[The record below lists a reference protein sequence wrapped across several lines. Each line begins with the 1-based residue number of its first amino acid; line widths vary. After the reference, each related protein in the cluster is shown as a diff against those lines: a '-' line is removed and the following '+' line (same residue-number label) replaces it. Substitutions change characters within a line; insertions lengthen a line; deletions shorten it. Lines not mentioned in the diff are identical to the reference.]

1 MRKALAAGLD
11 YYQANFGP
19 YQFGYARIIEFPGYA
34 SFAQAFAGTMPYSE
48 SIGFAADNSDPEKI
62 DYVTYVTAHELGH
75 QYWAHQAVGAD
86 MQGSTMLTETLAQY
100 SALMVMKKIFG
111 PDKIRRFLK
120 YELDDYLGSR
130 KGDAIE
136 EVPLMRVE
144 NQPYIHYNKGALVM
158 YLLQERI
165 GEGAVNRALARYLAK
180 RRFAGP
186 PYPRTLDL
194 IAEFRK
200 EAKTAEQQALI
211 TDLFERITLYDLKAT
226 EAATTKN
233 ADGSWTTKVTVEAAK
248 YYADGKGVERPAPLH
263 EAIEVGLFSERPGL
277 GSFDRNDVISM
288 ERRPVGNGKQ
298 QVVIRSKRKP
308 AFAGIDPY
316 NFMIDRNSDDN
327 LIGVTG

>member
-1 MRKALAAGLD
+1 
-11 YYQANFGP
+11 
-19 YQFGYARIIEFPGYA
+19 
-34 SFAQAFAGTMPYSE
+34 
-48 SIGFAADNSDPEKI
+48 
-62 DYVTYVTAHELGH
+62 
-75 QYWAHQAVGAD
+75 
-86 MQGSTMLTETLAQY
+86 
-100 SALMVMKKIFG
+100 MVMKQVFG

-165 GEGAVNRALARYLAK
+165 GEGAVNRALSRYLTK

-263 EAIEVGLFSERPGL
+263 EAIEVGLFTERPGL
-277 GSFDRNDVISM
+277 GSFDSNDVISM

-298 QVVIRSKRKP
+298 QIVIRSKRKP

-327 LIGVTG
+327 LIAVTG